1 MKKIISTF
9 AIFICALIP
18 AVMFTSCLDNDDE
31 GKNQILTN
39 NFVTYE
45 GMIGGKPVF
54 TYINPKTQATVTLT
68 GDLIDLK
75 NVNEGDRCF
84 LTYYLPAGVPEDAF
98 TNSQIKIMQ
107 LVVALTARLEE
118 GQAMQ
123 ENAIPGLDLNL
134 RTLFINGYYL
144 NLLANS
150 YFSDKPEFTISY
162 VPGSIATGTAE
173 IYITFNAERND
184 AARNLDV
191 PASFNIAQIWNNPN
205 VTAINVHL
213 RNSNSS
219 LGSSPFLIKKA
230 N

>member
-1 MKKIISTF
+1 
-9 AIFICALIP
+9 
-18 AVMFTSCLDNDDE
+18 
-31 GKNQILTN
+31 
-39 NFVTYE
+39 
-45 GMIGGKPVF
+45 
-54 TYINPKTQATVTLT
+54 
-68 GDLIDLK
+68 
-75 NVNEGDRCF
+75 
-84 LTYYLPAGVPEDAF
+84 
-98 TNSQIKIMQ
+98 MQ

-162 VPGSIATGTAE
+162 VPESIATGTAE

-213 RNSNSS
+213 RNSNST